1 MAVSFTQGNDFIV
14 PTEDGQTYQG
24 LGGNDTYM
32 LSAATVAENA
42 TIVITDTE
50 GDNNIQLVG
59 GLEITSSLVTSNAL
73 ELTLSN
79 GAKVQILGADTFG
92 YDVGG
97 NALAGTTGTPQT
109 FTELVE
115 DTLGTTVPAEG
126 EDPSEGGEVEVPG
139 PTPEPEG
146 AVFTVS
152 DAGDVDE
159 GGTAT
164 FTVSLGQAQAEETT
178 VDYAVTLEGDA
189 SADDHGP
196 ITVDGVE
203 DSPATGTLTFAAG
216 QTMKVIT
223 IPVIADTVS
232 PEDGE
237 GITVTL
243 SNPTGADVELGDTV
257 ASTVM
262 INDVPVTYTLT
273 QDSEDVQEGEAIT
286 YTVTASAAATED
298 IDVAFSVSPGDPE
311 AADQGTNNTN
321 LNDFSQ
327 GAFNPTT
334 VTMPAGETEVQFTLN
349 TENDGITE
357 LPEDYSVVAEIDG
370 EVIGEITSTL
380 LDSEGTGEDDAIT
393 LTTDADNPD
402 LTTGDDILNG
412 ILDGAGNETTWNLV
426 DDISSPGGTN
436 TFNVQAFNDA
446 DDISAGGVAGKATFA
461 GRVTEGIQE
470 FYVRHTDSNTDEE
483 GTLEIDAS
491 ALVKKQI

>member
-1 MAVSFTQGNDFIV
+1 
-14 PTEDGQTYQG
+14 
-24 LGGNDTYM
+24 
-32 LSAATVAENA
+32 
-42 TIVITDTE
+42 
-50 GDNNIQLVG
+50 
-59 GLEITSSLVTSNAL
+59 
-73 ELTLSN
+73 
-79 GAKVQILGADTFG
+79 
-92 YDVGG
+92 
-97 NALAGTTGTPQT
+97 
-109 FTELVE
+109 
-115 DTLGTTVPAEG
+115 
-126 EDPSEGGEVEVPG
+126 
-139 PTPEPEG
+139 
-146 AVFTVS
+146 
-152 DAGDVDE
+152 
-159 GGTAT
+159 
-164 FTVSLGQAQAEETT
+164 
-178 VDYAVTLEGDA
+178 
-189 SADDHGP
+189 
-196 ITVDGVE
+196 
-203 DSPATGTLTFAAG
+203 
-216 QTMKVIT
+216 
-223 IPVIADTVS
+223 
-232 PEDGE
+232 
-237 GITVTL
+237 VTL